1 MPACPY
7 HDSSCGHRGSTNHGN
22 PGQPPCSHF
31 KRHQPRCTM
40 YLLTL
45 DSSLFSASL
54 NVMTLGLLS
63 PSTPSFLVS
72 PSPFST
78 VRKKASPIPIPP
90 SSAKLYLPPNSI
102 AETSR
107 NKASS
112 QTCSPLST
120 CIPSRDLDPSLCSS
134 AQISVGNF
142 PSQKQSPDPDQ
153 RRARVT
159 RRPLL
164 RKQEEQEEEH
174 QAS

>member
-1 MPACPY
+1 MTPPAA
-7 HDSSCGHRGSTNHGN
+7 TEA
-22 PGQPPCSHF
+22 PPIMAI
-31 KRHQPRCTM
+31 PVN
-40 YLLTL
+40 LLALTSN
-45 DSSLFSASL
+45 DIS
-54 NVMTLGLLS
+54 
-63 PSTPSFLVS
+63 
-72 PSPFST
+72 
-78 VRKKASPIPIPP
+78 RDASPIPIPP

-112 QTCSPLST
+112 QT

>member
-1 MPACPY
+1 
-7 HDSSCGHRGSTNHGN
+7 
-22 PGQPPCSHF
+22 
-31 KRHQPRCTM
+31 M

-54 NVMTLGLLS
+54 NVMTFGLLS

-78 VRKKASPIPIPP
+78 VRKKGKTDSHTSITGQAFTSHPIP
-90 SSAKLYLPPNSI
+90 I

-112 QTCSPLST
+112 QTCSPAS
-120 CIPSRDLDPSLCSS
+120 PSRDLEPQSL
-134 AQISVGNF
+134 QISVGNF
-142 PSQKQSPDPDQ
+142 PSQKKSPDSDQ

-159 RRPLL
+159 RHTAPLL
-164 RKQEEQEEEH
+164 RKQEEQEEE
-174 QAS
+174 ASGILIRRGSKQTDGALMHVCLHCNQP